1 MGYFAAPVHGP
12 MVIMVSMVSILL
24 LCEGG
29 DASPLGAASHT
40 NNWAVLVCTSRYW
53 FFLLPEP
60 SPVAPVLANMLQ
72 PYFVPIVTM
81 LGHDGFPH

>member
-1 MGYFAAPVHGP
+1 
-12 MVIMVSMVSILL
+12 VIMVSMVSILL

-53 FFLLPEP
+53 FNYRHMANTLSLYRQVFWNQTFE
-60 SPVAPVLANMLQ
+60 SFVASHFI
-72 PYFVPIVTM
+72 YKT
-81 LGHDGFPH
+81 